1 MPECFT
7 RHVRRFVAI
16 LLLFAAGVASAHTP
30 MAGEEVVTYEGKK
43 FALGLGLGIVK
54 FDTNAKVTT
63 HKSGDSRYIDL
74 EGNLNLPD
82 SDQVNT
88 IYGAY
93 RFNQKHSLHFA
104 YFAIERDSTL
114 LNFSGDLGDIATINA
129 RIDLEDNSRFFNLA
143 YGYNLFEDSR
153 SDVTFVAGL
162 KSIDLQLKAKARG
175 EIVLDGE
182 TLSAAEVADADVVAP
197 LPLIGLNFG
206 FGFTPQWSV
215 AARVGLVGG
224 SYEDVSAF
232 VLESTINS
240 RYQFSDHVGLL
251 LGLTYF
257 DADVDIDDDDDL
269 TEVSYAYQGAFIGIH
284 VGF

>member
-1 MPECFT
+1 M
-7 RHVRRFVAI
+7 
-16 LLLFAAGVASAHTP
+16 
-30 MAGEEVVTYEGKK
+30 
-43 FALGLGLGIVK
+43 
-54 FDTNAKVTT
+54 
-63 HKSGDSRYIDL
+63 
-74 EGNLNLPD
+74 
-82 SDQVNT
+82 
-88 IYGAY
+88 
-93 RFNQKHSLHFA
+93 
-104 YFAIERDSTL
+104 
-114 LNFSGDLGDIATINA
+114 
-129 RIDLEDNSRFFNLA
+129 
-143 YGYNLFEDSR
+143 
-153 SDVTFVAGL
+153 
-162 KSIDLQLKAKARG
+162 QLKAKARG